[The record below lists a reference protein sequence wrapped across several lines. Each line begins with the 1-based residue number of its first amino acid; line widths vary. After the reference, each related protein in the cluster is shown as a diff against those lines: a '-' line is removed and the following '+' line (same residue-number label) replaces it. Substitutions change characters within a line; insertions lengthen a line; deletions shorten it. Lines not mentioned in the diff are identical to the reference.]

1 MSLHESTFPHLKV
14 LKGQCKLILT
24 IYNDKLIQIWSKD
37 LVSKLVAVVLSVQI
51 QGVCY
56 SKAKKSRNNNLDSA
70 YRFSTNMDLN
80 RLRSPRESLREICM
94 FKDRVL
100 EQLGF
105 KHGLSKANELSD
117 CRIVTCRM
125 LRATPTLPTCSPNR
139 WQADSMRDMNLL
151 EVLHNRK
158 TKTYSSRP
166 KS

>member
-1 MSLHESTFPHLKV
+1 MSLHGSTFPPQKV
-14 LKGQCKLILT
+14 LKEPCRLILT
-24 IYNDKLIQIWSKD
+24 IHSDKLIQISSKD
-37 LVSKLVAVVLSVQI
+37 LVSKLVAVVLLVQE
-51 QGVCY
+51 VCY
-56 SKAKKSRNNNLDSA
+56 SKMKKSQSNSLDSA
-70 YRFSTNMDLN
+70 YRSSTNMVLS
-80 RLRSPRESLREICM
+80 RLKSLRELLREICM

-105 KHGLSKANELSD
+105 KHGLSKAKGPSD

-158 TKTYSSRP
+158 TKTYS
-166 KS
+166 